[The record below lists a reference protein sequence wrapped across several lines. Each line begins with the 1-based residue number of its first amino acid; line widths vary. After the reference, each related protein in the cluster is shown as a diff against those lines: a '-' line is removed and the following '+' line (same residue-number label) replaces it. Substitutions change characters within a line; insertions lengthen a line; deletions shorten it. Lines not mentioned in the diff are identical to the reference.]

1 MSNFFEKFFMKDVFL
16 KTSIIVGV
24 INIIFY
30 LLTYDNHFFSDDYQ
44 HLIGLKLYNLIQ
56 GKILSLDN
64 LLNLYTNHFAP
75 FYLFYHQF
83 MPDNFIYYHGI
94 IAIIFFLSSLV
105 VFQIVLKLT
114 SCNKIS
120 FLSTLLYS
128 TNMSIHIKPY
138 VYNIFDFSIVNSFT
152 GFLSIFFFILF
163 FQTHSSKKY
172 LWLIAYLI
180 FSIISCL
187 NFENGLIYP
196 ILTTLIAFLFLK
208 KQYSLKSFL
217 GLVPLLV
224 FFILLISNGNNLSYL
239 AKERLN
245 ESYNE
250 RFAKNIDL
258 NKNTY
263 AYFYR
268 SQYAYRDLTGYSFRI
283 FDNIISSVNL
293 YSLENS
299 LKYYINPEKFKNYVL
314 SNYQKLA
321 IILFIVFFIL
331 IVIFFKNL
339 NKIRISFPVAKF
351 LLIYLATFLIYTFI
365 FFRQDLNSALA
376 FSSSILISIFVIE
389 FYRNKFFLIPT
400 LVLFFF
406 LGSTILYSSTGF
418 EHVKYSG
425 TRSFIKNVSQIHYE
439 NAHDNII
446 DEKIIFIENYK
457 FLYYYLNYDEN
468 KDYLKK
474 FKDLKYTEFVS
485 AMIGD

>member
-64 LLNLYTNHFAP
+64 LLNLYTNHFT
-75 FYLFYHQF
+75 FLSFSSSI

-128 TNMSIHIKPY
+128 TNMSIHIKTY

-163 FQTHSSKKY
+163 FQAHSSKKY
-172 LWLIAYLI
+172 FWLTAYLI

-208 KQYSLKSFL
+208 KQYSLKSLL
-217 GLVPLLV
+217 GLVPLLF
-224 FFILLISNGNNLSYL
+224 FFILLISFANNPSYL

-250 RFAKNIDL
+250 RLTKKIDL
-258 NKNTY
+258 NKI
-263 AYFYR
+263 
-268 SQYAYRDLTGYSFRI
+268 LTHI
-283 FDNIISSVNL
+283 FI
-293 YSLENS
+293 
-299 LKYYINPEKFKNYVL
+299 
-314 SNYQKLA
+314 
-321 IILFIVFFIL
+321 
-331 IVIFFKNL
+331 
-339 NKIRISFPVAKF
+339 
-351 LLIYLATFLIYTFI
+351 
-365 FFRQDLNSALA
+365 DLNMLIGMLLVIVLE
-376 FSSSILISIFVIE
+376 FS
-389 FYRNKFFLIPT
+389 
-400 LVLFFF
+400 
-406 LGSTILYSSTGF
+406 
-418 EHVKYSG
+418 
-425 TRSFIKNVSQIHYE
+425 
-439 NAHDNII
+439 II
-446 DEKIIFIENYK
+446 
-457 FLYYYLNYDEN
+457 
-468 KDYLKK
+468 
-474 FKDLKYTEFVS
+474 
-485 AMIGD
+485 

>member
-1 MSNFFEKFFMKDVFL
+1 MSDFFEKFFMKDVFL

-128 TNMSIHIKPY
+128 TNMSIHIKTY

-152 GFLSIFFFILF
+152 GFLSILFFILF
-163 FQTHSSKKY
+163 FQAHSSKKY
-172 LWLIAYLI
+172 FWFTAYLI

-208 KQYSLKSFL
+208 NN
-217 GLVPLLV
+217 
-224 FFILLISNGNNLSYL
+224 IL
-239 AKERLN
+239 
-245 ESYNE
+245 
-250 RFAKNIDL
+250 
-258 NKNTY
+258 
-263 AYFYR
+263 
-268 SQYAYRDLTGYSFRI
+268 
-283 FDNIISSVNL
+283 
-293 YSLENS
+293 
-299 LKYYINPEKFKNYVL
+299 
-314 SNYQKLA
+314 
-321 IILFIVFFIL
+321 
-331 IVIFFKNL
+331 
-339 NKIRISFPVAKF
+339 
-351 LLIYLATFLIYTFI
+351 
-365 FFRQDLNSALA
+365 
-376 FSSSILISIFVIE
+376 
-389 FYRNKFFLIPT
+389 
-400 LVLFFF
+400 
-406 LGSTILYSSTGF
+406 
-418 EHVKYSG
+418 
-425 TRSFIKNVSQIHYE
+425 
-439 NAHDNII
+439 
-446 DEKIIFIENYK
+446 
-457 FLYYYLNYDEN
+457 
-468 KDYLKK
+468 
-474 FKDLKYTEFVS
+474 
-485 AMIGD
+485 